1 MRPSQWPRR
10 MTELVYTEHALV
22 DLERLSDFLLET
34 DPQAAQDT
42 AVLVFDALEILVQHP
57 EIGRKVHFGQRELV
71 ISRGRTGYL
80 ALYRFL
86 THIDCIVVLALRH
99 QREAGYTGS

>member
-1 MRPSQWPRR
+1 
-10 MTELVYTEHALV
+10 MTELVYTEQALV

-42 AVLVFDALEILVQHP
+42 AILILDALEILVQHP

-86 THIDCIVVLALRH
+86 PHIDRILVLALRH
-99 QREAGYTGS
+99 QRESGYKGL

>member
-1 MRPSQWPRR
+1 
-10 MTELVYTEHALV
+10 MTELVYTERALF
-22 DLERLSDFLLET
+22 DLERLGDVLLET
-34 DPQAAQDT
+34 DPRAAQET
-42 AVLVFDALEILVQHP
+42 AALIFEALKILTQHP

-86 THIDCIVVLALRH
+86 PHIDRILVLALQH
-99 QREAGYTGS
+99 QREAGYRGL

>member
-1 MRPSQWPRR
+1 
-10 MTELVYTEHALV
+10 MTELVYAEQALL

-34 DPQAAQDT
+34 DPQAAYDT
-42 AVLVFDALEILVQHP
+42 AVLILDALEILVQHP
-57 EIGRKVHFGQRELV
+57 EIGRKVHFGLRELV

-86 THIDCIVVLALRH
+86 PPIHQSPDRILVLALRH
-99 QREAGYTGS
+99 QRESGHQGL

>member
-1 MRPSQWPRR
+1 
-10 MTELVYTEHALV
+10 MTELVYAEQALL
-22 DLERLSDFLLET
+22 DLERLSDFLLQT
-34 DPQAAQDT
+34 DPHAAQDT
-42 AVLVFDALEILVQHP
+42 AVLVFEALEILTQHA

-86 THIDCIVVLALRH
+86 PHIDRIVVLALRH
-99 QREAGYTGS
+99 QRESGYKGL

>member
-1 MRPSQWPRR
+1 
-10 MTELVYTEHALV
+10 MTELVYAAQALR

-34 DPQAAQDT
+34 EPQAAHDT
-42 AVLVFDALEILVQHP
+42 AVLILEALEILTQHP

-80 ALYRFL
+80 ALYRYL
-86 THIDCIVVLALRH
+86 PHIDRILILALRH
-99 QREAGYTGS
+99 QRESGYKGL

>member
-1 MRPSQWPRR
+1 
-10 MTELVYTEHALV
+10 MTELVDSAQALS

-34 DPQAAQDT
+34 DPQAAKDT
-42 AVLVFDALEILVQHP
+42 AELIFGALEILAQHP
-57 EIGRKVHFGQRELV
+57 EIGRKVRFGQRELV

-86 THIDCIVVLALRH
+86 PHLDRILVLALRH
-99 QREAGYTGS
+99 P

>member
-1 MRPSQWPRR
+1 MI
-10 MTELVYTEHALV
+10 ELVYTEQALV
-22 DLERLSDFLLET
+22 DLERLSDFLVES
-34 DPQAAQDT
+34 DPQAANDT
-42 AVLVFDALEILVQHP
+42 AVLIFEALEILAIHP

-86 THIDCIVVLALRH
+86 PHIDRILVLALRH
-99 QREAGYTGS
+99 QRESGYKGL

>member
-1 MRPSQWPRR
+1 
-10 MTELVYTEHALV
+10 MTELVYTEHALA
-22 DLERLSDFLLET
+22 DLERLGDFLVET
-34 DPQAAQDT
+34 DLQAAQDT
-42 AVLVFDALEILVQHP
+42 VKLIFEALEILVQHP

-86 THIDCIVVLALRH
+86 PHLDRVLVLALRH
-99 QREAGYTGS
+99 QRESGYKGL

>member
-1 MRPSQWPRR
+1 
-10 MTELVYTEHALV
+10 MTELVYTEQALL

-34 DPQAAQDT
+34 DPQAAEDT
-42 AVLVFDALEILVQHP
+42 AALILDALEILLQHP

-86 THIDCIVVLALRH
+86 PHVDRVLVLAMRH
-99 QREAGYTGS
+99 QRESGYKSL